1 MRQEM
6 NHARVLDDVCGW
18 ALDDENVRLVVVTG
32 SLARDEDPTDELS
45 DLDVELYVREPQLLL
60 SHRDWYL
67 RFGQVL
73 VVEELENPGW
83 HPTRLIYYVDG
94 KIDFMIAA
102 VDVAEQGIGYTR
114 PYRIIVDKD
123 DLGRYMRETSDPIAS
138 PTAAEVDLCVNHFY
152 AAAMTWTKAIVR
164 DEPWAA
170 KVREWEANS
179 QLLQIIEWDHRSRY
193 GWHYDTWYLGVH
205 MRRWMDRDIQD
216 ALTACWAD
224 LSTDHMISAVSAS
237 VSLFDDLMVRTRDAL
252 GLEPFDTSLVR
263 RELARLL
270 GLARNRG

>member
-6 NHARVLDDVCGW
+6 DHARVLDDVCGW

-32 SLARDEDPTDELS
+32 SLARDEDPADELS

-102 VDVAEQGIGYTR
+102 VDAAEQGIGYTR

-123 DLGRYMRETSDPIAS
+123 DLGRYLRETPDPIAP
-138 PTAAEVDLCVNHFY
+138 PTAAEADLCVNHFY
-152 AAAMTWTKAIVR
+152 AAAMMWTKAIVR

-193 GWHYDTWYLGVH
+193 GWDYQTWYLGVH

-224 LSTDHMISAVSAS
+224 LSTDRMISAVSAS

-252 GLEPFDTSLVR
+252 GLEPFDSSLVR
-263 RELARLL
+263 AELARLL
-270 GLARNRG
+270 HFARNRG